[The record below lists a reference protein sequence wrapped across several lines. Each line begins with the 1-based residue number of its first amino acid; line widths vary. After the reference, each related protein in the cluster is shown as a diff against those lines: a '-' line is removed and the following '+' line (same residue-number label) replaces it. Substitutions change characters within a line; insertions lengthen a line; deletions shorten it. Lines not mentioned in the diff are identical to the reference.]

1 MKESKES
8 AGNFS
13 RCVKDRGQRRW
24 LLEETGEKPALWV
37 PTSAA
42 VWLFCTLKANLG
54 KVKGASVSLRRSLR
68 CRKAQDSGHRSKQ
81 RAQLHSQVPFAG
93 CWVTPGPINLSDGER
108 STEMEI

>member
-1 MKESKES
+1 MKGSKES
-8 AGNFS
+8 VGNFS

-24 LLEETGEKPALWV
+24 LLEVTREKPALWV
-37 PTSAA
+37 
-42 VWLFCTLKANLG
+42 FCTLKANLG

-93 CWVTPGPINLSDGER
+93 CWVTPWAH
-108 STEMEI
+108 